1 MNFTQTTVKK
11 IFIEVIIPADKQ
23 VTMTYYNR
31 QSWIE
36 EKVPLLLDFI
46 ESSGGETMFLV
57 AFALNILPL
66 L

>member
-23 VTMTYYNR
+23 VKMTYYKR

-36 EKVPLLLDFI
+36 VLR
-46 ESSGGETMFLV
+46 ESSTV
-57 AFALNILPL
+57 T
-66 L
+66 

>member
-23 VTMTYYNR
+23 VTMTSYDR

-36 EKVPLLLDFI
+36 VLT
-46 ESSGGETMFLV
+46 ESSSVT
-57 AFALNILPL
+57 
-66 L
+66 